1 MQWRLLDLLANINS
15 LRTVVI
21 EQIIFETPTVK
32 TFVFKDKI
40 SSNARPGQ
48 FLMVWIP
55 RTEELPMSVMVC
67 DRKEHAAITIRKLG
81 FGSSALFDKRVG
93 DVIGIRGPYGN
104 QFKIGK
110 DTKKVL
116 LIGGGTGL
124 VPLLSLAT
132 TLNVAKVDTTIIIGA
147 RSKQEVFFEKK
158 AHDLLD
164 KTKHK
169 VIISTEDGS
178 YGIKGNA
185 TDAMLFIIKKETFD
199 TVYTCGPELMMKKVF
214 DIGSANALSVQ
225 ASLERY
231 MKCGIG
237 ICASCCIGDRLV
249 CKDGTVF
256 NEKQLSVMAEFGKI
270 YRDKSGR
277 RFEYRPLI

>member
-1 MQWRLLDLLANINS
+1 MLANINS

-21 EQIIFETPTVK
+21 EQIICETPTVK

-40 SSNARPGQ
+40 SSNAKPGQ
-48 FLMVWIP
+48 FLMIWIP
-55 RTEELPMSVMVC
+55 RIEELPMSVMVY
-67 DRKEHAAITIRKLG
+67 DRKERAAITIRKLG
-81 FGSSALFDKRVG
+81 FGSTALFDKGVG
-93 DVIGIRGPYGN
+93 EVIGVRGPYGN
-104 QFKIGK
+104 RFKVGK
-110 DTKKVL
+110 NTKKVL

-124 VPLLSLAT
+124 VPLLRLAT
-132 TLNVAKVDTTIIIGA
+132 MLNVAKVDTTIIIGA

-185 TDAMLFIIKKETFD
+185 TDAMLFIIKKEKFD

-214 DIGSANALSVQ
+214 DIGSANAVSVQ

-256 NEKQLSVMAEFGKI
+256 NEKQLSVMTEFGKI

>member
-1 MQWRLLDLLANINS
+1 MQWRLLDLPTNIDR
-15 LRTVVI
+15 LRTVIIERVI
-21 EQIIFETPTVK
+21 EETPTVK

-55 RTEELPMSVMVC
+55 RIEELPMSVMVY

-81 FGSSALFDKRVG
+81 FGSTALFDKGVG
-93 DVIGIRGPYGN
+93 EVIGIRGPYGN
-104 QFKIGK
+104 QFKIAK
-110 DTKKVL
+110 STKRAL

-124 VPLLSLAT
+124 VPLLRLAT
-132 TLNVAKVDTTIIIGA
+132 TLNKLKIDTTVIIGA
-147 RSKQEVFFEKK
+147 RSKQEVFFGKK

-185 TDAMLFIIKKETFD
+185 IDAMSLIIMKEKFD
-199 TVYTCGPELMMKKVF
+199 MVYTCGPELMMRKVF
-214 DIGSANALSVQ
+214 DIGSANALPIQ

-256 NEKQLSVMAEFGKI
+256 NEKQLSAMTEFGKM

-277 RFEYRPLI
+277 RFQY

>member
-1 MQWRLLDLLANINS
+1 VQWRLLDLPTDMDR
-15 LRTVVI
+15 LRTVIIEQVI
-21 EQIIFETPTVK
+21 EETPTVK
-32 TFVFKDKI
+32 TFIFKDKI
-40 SSNARPGQ
+40 SSKAKPGQ
-48 FLMVWIP
+48 FLMIWIP
-55 RTEELPMSVMVC
+55 RIEELPMSVMVC
-67 DRKEHAAITIRKLG
+67 DRKDYAAITIRKIG
-81 FGSSALFDKRVG
+81 FGSTALFEKRVG
-93 DVIGIRGPYGN
+93 EVLGVRGPYGN

-110 DTKKVL
+110 STKKAL

-124 VPLLSLAT
+124 VPLLRLT
-132 TLNVAKVDTTIIIGA
+132 TILNEAKVNTTIIIGA

-158 AHDLLD
+158 ANDLLD

-178 YGIKGNA
+178 CGIKGKA
-185 TDAMLFIIKKETFD
+185 TDAMSLIIRKEKFD
-199 TVYTCGPELMMKKVF
+199 AVYTCGPELMMRKVF
-214 DIGSANALSVQ
+214 DIGSANALSIQ

-256 NEKQLSVMAEFGKI
+256 NEKQLAVMTEFGKT

-277 RFEYRPLI
+277 KLEY

>member
-1 MQWRLLDLLANINS
+1 MQWRLLDLPTNIDR
-15 LRTVVI
+15 LRTVIIEQVI
-21 EQIIFETPTVK
+21 EETPTVK
-32 TFVFKDKI
+32 TFIFKDKI

-55 RTEELPMSVMVC
+55 RIEELPMSVMVC
-67 DRKEHAAITIRKLG
+67 DRKERAAITIRKIG
-81 FGSSALFDKRVG
+81 FGSTALFDKGVG
-93 DVIGIRGPYGN
+93 EVIGVRGPYGN

-110 DTKKVL
+110 DTKRAL
-116 LIGGGTGL
+116 LVGGGTGL
-124 VPLLSLAT
+124 VPLLRLVT
-132 TLNVAKVDTTIIIGA
+132 ILNKAKVDTTIIIGA
-147 RSKQEVFFEKK
+147 RSKEEVFFEKK

-185 TDAMLFIIKKETFD
+185 TDAMSLIIVKEKFD
-199 TVYTCGPELMMKKVF
+199 TVYTCGPELMMRKVF
-214 DIGSANALSVQ
+214 DIGSANALPIQ

-256 NEKQLSVMAEFGKI
+256 NEKQLSAMTEFGKT

-277 RFEYRPLI
+277 RFQY

>member
-1 MQWRLLDLLANINS
+1 MQWRLLDLPTNIDR
-15 LRTVVI
+15 LRTVIIERVI
-21 EQIIFETPTVK
+21 EETPTVK

-55 RTEELPMSVMVC
+55 RTEELPMSVMVY
-67 DRKEHAAITIRKLG
+67 DRKERAAITIRKLG
-81 FGSSALFDKRVG
+81 FGSAALFDKGVG
-93 DVIGIRGPYGN
+93 EVIGIRGPYGN
-104 QFKIGK
+104 QFKIAK
-110 DTKKVL
+110 STKRAL

-124 VPLLSLAT
+124 VPLLRLAT
-132 TLNVAKVDTTIIIGA
+132 TLNKLKIDTTVIIGA

-185 TDAMLFIIKKETFD
+185 IDAMSLIIMKEKFD
-199 TVYTCGPELMMKKVF
+199 MVYTCGPELMMRKVF
-214 DIGSANALSVQ
+214 DIGSANALPIQ

-256 NEKQLSVMAEFGKI
+256 NEKQLSAMTEFGKM

-277 RFEYRPLI
+277 RFQY

>member
-1 MQWRLLDLLANINS
+1 MQWRLLDLPTNIDR
-15 LRTVVI
+15 LRTVII
-21 EQIIFETPTVK
+21 EQIIEETPTVK
-32 TFVFKDKI
+32 TFIFKDKI
-40 SSNARPGQ
+40 SSKARPGQ
-48 FLMVWIP
+48 FLMIWVP
-55 RTEELPMSVMVC
+55 RIEELPMSVMVC
-67 DRKEHAAITIRKLG
+67 DRKEYAAITIRRLG
-81 FGSSALFDKRVG
+81 LGSTALFDKKVG
-93 DVIGIRGPYGN
+93 EVLGVRGPYGN

-110 DTKKVL
+110 NTKKVL

-124 VPLLSLAT
+124 VPLLRLTTILNEAKVNT
-132 TLNVAKVDTTIIIGA
+132 TLIIGA

-158 AHDLLD
+158 ANDLLD

-185 TDAMLFIIKKETFD
+185 TDAMSLIIMKEKFD
-199 TVYTCGPELMMKKVF
+199 TVYTCGPELMMRKVF

-256 NEKQLSVMAEFGKI
+256 NEKQLSVMTEFGKT

-277 RFEYRPLI
+277 KFEY

>member
-1 MQWRLLDLLANINS
+1 LPTDMDR
-15 LRTVVI
+15 LRTVIIEQVI
-21 EQIIFETPTVK
+21 EETPTVK
-32 TFVFKDKI
+32 TFIFKDKI
-40 SSNARPGQ
+40 SSKAKPGQ
-48 FLMVWIP
+48 FLMIWIP
-55 RTEELPMSVMVC
+55 RIEELPMSVMVC
-67 DRKEHAAITIRKLG
+67 DRKDYAAITIRKLG
-81 FGSSALFDKRVG
+81 FGSTALFEKRVG
-93 DVIGIRGPYGN
+93 EVLGVRGPYGN

-110 DTKKVL
+110 STKKAL

-124 VPLLSLAT
+124 VPLLRLT
-132 TLNVAKVDTTIIIGA
+132 TILNEAKVNTTIIIGA
-147 RSKQEVFFEKK
+147 RSKQEMFFEKK
-158 AHDLLD
+158 ANDLLD

-178 YGIKGNA
+178 YGIKGKA
-185 TDAMLFIIKKETFD
+185 TDAMSLIIRKEKFD
-199 TVYTCGPELMMKKVF
+199 AVYTCGPELMMRKVF
-214 DIGSANALSVQ
+214 DIGSANALSIQ

-256 NEKQLSVMAEFGKI
+256 NEKQLAVMTEFGKT

-277 RFEYRPLI
+277 KLEY

>member
-1 MQWRLLDLLANINS
+1 MQWRLLDLPTNIDR
-15 LRTVVI
+15 LRTVIIERVI
-21 EQIIFETPTVK
+21 EETPTVK

-55 RTEELPMSVMVC
+55 RTEELPMSVMVY
-67 DRKEHAAITIRKLG
+67 DRKERAAITIRKLG
-81 FGSSALFDKRVG
+81 FGSAALFDKGVG
-93 DVIGIRGPYGN
+93 EVIGIRGPYGN
-104 QFKIGK
+104 QFKIAK
-110 DTKKVL
+110 STKRAL

-124 VPLLSLAT
+124 VPLLRLAT
-132 TLNVAKVDTTIIIGA
+132 TLNKLKIDTTVIIGA

-185 TDAMLFIIKKETFD
+185 IDAMSLIIMKEKFD
-199 TVYTCGPELMMKKVF
+199 MVYTCGPELMMRKVF
-214 DIGSANALSVQ
+214 DIGSANALPIQ

-256 NEKQLSVMAEFGKI
+256 SEKQLSAMTEFGKM

-277 RFEYRPLI
+277 RFQY